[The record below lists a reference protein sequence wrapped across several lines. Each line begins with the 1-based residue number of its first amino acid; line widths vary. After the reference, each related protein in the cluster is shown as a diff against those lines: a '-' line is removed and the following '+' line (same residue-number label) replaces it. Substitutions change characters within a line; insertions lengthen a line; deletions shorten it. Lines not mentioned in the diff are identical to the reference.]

1 MIMRSVR
8 TTLRFA
14 MVLLCAV
21 FCVNAS
27 AYAQASGSME
37 TIDSHKGEMRP
48 TRRPISAQPERVQS
62 RAQEKSGEGAPE
74 GSLYEGQS
82 PQKSESTGEVNNS
95 PSVPLII
102 ELYSLKVRFEKDGT
116 GTRQFD
122 VRVKAGTA
130 EGIKE
135 LKTLA
140 FDYNAT
146 NEKFALKFLRVTK
159 ADGSPVEAAANAV
172 KDEPAP
178 AAKSAPEFSELREAR
193 VAVPAMN
200 PGDTLSYEVV
210 TSVVKPAAPDEFWFS
225 HHFLKAH
232 PAQDEE
238 LQINVPAD
246 VKIELRNE
254 PQFPPIIS
262 TESSGGGARKV
273 YSWKRLNAPPT
284 GNGSEQENQRPPDV
298 ALTSFASWPA
308 FGKWF
313 ASNEKAATNAAP
325 GVSDKAK
332 ELIAEQKTDA
342 DKIEALYDFVA
353 KQIHL
358 VRIPPEQ
365 TKFQIHDVAKVLSAG
380 YGDDFDKCALLA
392 AMLHADGFS
401 AEVALLPTA
410 KKFDAQFAW
419 PGAIAGAVV
428 SASAGKETFWMDPAP
443 DTLPFRLLLPDARG
457 KQALVASS
465 NMVTH
470 FVPYFAETPL
480 DPPFQST
487 QDVNITANVSSLG
500 KMTARVSYV
509 LRGDNEFAL
518 RTAFEETPQS
528 EWKGLTQTMA
538 TLDGLDGTVVNATA
552 SDPTATRDP
561 FTLDFVLVQPDFLDW
576 SQKRVLLAI
585 PLPNFGLPNVPANP
599 SAPVQLGSPL
609 DVSATLTLNLPVN
622 DTVHAPVG
630 AGVTRDY
637 ADYHSTYNA
646 TEHSVTVKRTL
657 RFIARELPAAK
668 RDDYQSFSEAVQADQ
683 AQRLMVDNIIPGV
696 PDDAT
701 SRELMEAGSSE
712 LRSGRFASALQVFQR
727 VQELN
732 PQQPNLPLAIG
743 TAQLQLGKYDDAI
756 ASFQK
761 QIAANPKDETVN
773 TLLGVAYFDEK
784 KYAEAEAA
792 FKKQLELKPLD
803 SKAYAD
809 LGAVYNDQKRFD
821 EARAELEKAAVLDPQ
836 SAIVQLRLGEAQ
848 IGLGKTDA
856 ALAAFE
862 KAATLSPTAVVANE
876 IAYALAENKMALDRA
891 KEYADSAV
899 DSTENSL
906 SNVDLRHVNANN
918 FSAMNALPA
927 LWDTLGWV
935 YFQQGKIAQ
944 AEPLI
949 SAAWRLNQTGDV
961 GDHLGQIYQAR
972 GEKELAVGAFAEALA
987 AGGASPDTRARLRK
1001 LLGTSSGKLA
1011 SKAAADAAIEL
1022 RVKRAKAEMIRQRT
1036 ISLGKASAIS
1046 DTTGKAEFVVLI
1058 EPGPNGPVVRE
1069 AKFVA
1074 GSDKLAGMAERLR
1087 SAPFPPVLPR
1097 GTRAHIVLRGAASCS
1112 MKTGKCDFVFD
1123 RPRDL
1128 LASQR

>member
-1 MIMRSVR
+1 MCSVR
-8 TTLRFA
+8 TTLVMFA
-14 MVLLCAV
+14 MPLICAL
-21 FCVNAS
+21 FCVSAS
-27 AYAQASGSME
+27 AHALASGPME
-37 TIDSHKGEMRP
+37 KIGPYKGQMRP
-48 TRRPISAQPERVQS
+48 TQLPISAKPEQLQS
-62 RAQEKSGEGAPE
+62 RAQEKSVEGGPE
-74 GSLYEGQS
+74 GRPYEGQS
-82 PQKSESTGEVNNS
+82 PQKNESASQVNNS
-95 PSVPLII
+95 PDVPLII

-130 EGIKE
+130 DGIKE
-135 LKTLA
+135 LKNLA
-140 FDYNAT
+140 FDYNAM
-146 NEKFALKFLRVTK
+146 NDKFALKFLRVTK
-159 ADGSPVEAAANAV
+159 ADGTVVEAKAGAV
-172 KDEPAP
+172 TDEPAP
-178 AAKSAPEFSELREAR
+178 AAKSAPAFSELREAR

-210 TSVVKPAAPDEFWFS
+210 TSVVKPAAPGEFWFS
-225 HHFLKAH
+225 HHFLTAH

-254 PQFPPIIS
+254 PQFPPKIS
-262 TESSGGGARKV
+262 TEGSGEDARKI
-273 YSWKRLNAPPT
+273 YSWKRLNASPT
-284 GNGSEQENQRPPDV
+284 GNGPEQENQRPPDV
-298 ALTSFASWPA
+298 ALTSFASWQA

-313 ASNEKAATNAAP
+313 ASNEKAATNASAD
-325 GVSDKAK
+325 VSDKAK
-332 ELIAEQKTDA
+332 ELAAEQKTDA
-342 DKIEALYDFVA
+342 GEIEALYDFVA

-365 TKFQIHDVAKVLSAG
+365 TEFQIHDAAKVFSAG

-392 AMLHADGFS
+392 AMLRSDGFS
-401 AEVALLPTA
+401 ADVALLPAA
-410 KKFDAQFAW
+410 KKFDSQFVW
-419 PGAIAGAVV
+419 PDAIAGAVV
-428 SASAGKETFWMDPAP
+428 TASAGKETFWMDPAP

-465 NMVTH
+465 NIVTH
-470 FVPYFAETPL
+470 LGPHFAETPL

-487 QDVNITANVSSLG
+487 QNVNITANVSSLG
-500 KMTARVSYV
+500 KMTARVRYV

-538 TLDGLDGTVVNATA
+538 TLDGLNGTVVDAAA
-552 SDPTATRDP
+552 SDPTATREP

-576 SQKRVLLAI
+576 SQKRVLLPI
-585 PLPNFGLPNVPANP
+585 PLPNFGLPNAPANP

-609 DVSATLTLNLPVN
+609 DVSATLTLRLPAN

-668 RDDYQSFSEAVQADQ
+668 RGDYQSFSEAVQADQ
-683 AQRLMVDNIIPGV
+683 AQGLVVDNIIPGV
-696 PDDAT
+696 PEDAT
-701 SRELMEAGSSE
+701 SPELIEAGTSE
-712 LRSGRFASALQVFQR
+712 LRSGRFSNALQLFQQ

-732 PQQPNLPLAIG
+732 PQQPNLPLDIG

-756 ASFQK
+756 ASFKK
-761 QIAANPKDETVN
+761 QIAADPKDETVN

-836 SAIVQLRLGEAQ
+836 SAIVQLRLGEAE
-848 IGLGKTDA
+848 IGLKKADA

-876 IAYALAENKMALDRA
+876 IAYALAENKTALDRA

-906 SNVDLRHVNANN
+906 SNVDLRHVNASN

-927 LWDTLGWV
+927 FWDTLGWV

-961 GDHLGQIYQAR
+961 ADHLGQIYEAR

-987 AGGASPDTRARLRK
+987 AGGASPDARERLQK
-1001 LLGTSSGKLA
+1001 LLGTSSGN
-1011 SKAAADAAIEL
+1011 AAIEL

-1046 DTTGKAEFVVLI
+1046 GTTGKAEFIVLV
-1058 EPGPNGPVVRE
+1058 EAGPTGAVASQ

-1074 GSDKLAGMAERLR
+1074 GSDKLAGVAERLR
-1087 SAPFPPVLPR
+1087 SASFPPVLPR
-1097 GTRAHIVLRGAASCS
+1097 GTRAHLILRGAATCS
-1112 MKTGKCDFVFD
+1112 MQTGKCDFVFD

-1128 LASQR
+1128 LAAQR

>member
-1 MIMRSVR
+1 MEKI
-8 TTLRFA
+8 
-14 MVLLCAV
+14 
-21 FCVNAS
+21 
-27 AYAQASGSME
+27 GSY
-37 TIDSHKGEMRP
+37 KGEMR
-48 TRRPISAQPERVQS
+48 TTQRPISAQPLQTKP
-62 RAQEKSGEGAPE
+62 RAQGKSAEGGPE
-74 GSLYEGQS
+74 GRPYDGQN
-82 PQKSESTGEVNNS
+82 PQKSELAGQVNNS
-95 PSVPLII
+95 SGVPLII

-130 EGIKE
+130 EGIKQ

-146 NEKFALKFLRVTK
+146 NEKFALKFLRVTRVDGTVVEAK
-159 ADGSPVEAAANAV
+159 ADAV
-172 KDEPAP
+172 TDEPAP
-178 AAKSAPEFSELREAR
+178 AAKSAPAFSELREAR
-193 VAVPAMN
+193 VAVPAMK

-210 TSVVKPAAPDEFWFS
+210 TSVVKPAAPGEFWFS

-262 TESSGGGARKV
+262 TEGSGGDARKI

-284 GNGSEQENQRPPDV
+284 GNGSEQENQQPPEV
-298 ALTSFASWPA
+298 ALTSFASWQS

-332 ELIAEQKTDA
+332 ELITEQKTDA
-342 DKIEALYDFVA
+342 DKIEAVYEFVA

-365 TKFQIHDVAKVLSAG
+365 TEFQIHDAAKILSTG

-392 AMLHADGFS
+392 AMLRADGFS
-401 AEVALLPTA
+401 ADVALVPA
-410 KKFDAQFAW
+410 AEKFDAQFVW

-428 SASAGKETFWMDPAP
+428 TASAGKETFWMDPAP

-465 NMVTH
+465 KI
-470 FVPYFAETPL
+470 VPHSAPNIGPNFGPHFAETPL

-487 QDVNITANVSSLG
+487 QNVDITANVSSLG
-500 KMTARVSYV
+500 KMTARVRYV

-538 TLDGLDGTVVNATA
+538 TLDGLNGTVVDTTA
-552 SDPTATRDP
+552 SDPTATREP

-576 SQKRVLLAI
+576 SQKRVLLPI
-585 PLPNFGLPNVPANP
+585 PLPNFGLPNAPANP

-622 DTVHAPVG
+622 DRVHAPVG

-657 RFIARELPAAK
+657 RFIMRELPPAK
-668 RDDYQSFSEAVQADQ
+668 RNDYQSFSGAVQADQ
-683 AQRLMVDNIIPGV
+683 SQGLVVENIIPGV
-696 PDDAT
+696 PEDAT
-701 SRELMEAGSSE
+701 SPELMEAGSSE
-712 LRSGRFASALQVFQR
+712 LRSGRFANALQLFEQ

-732 PQQPNLPLAIG
+732 PQQPNLPLDIG

-792 FKKQLELKPLD
+792 FKKQLTLKPLD

-809 LGAVYNDQKRFD
+809 LGAVYNDQKRFH

-876 IAYALAENKMALDRA
+876 IAYALAEHKIALDRA
-891 KEYADSAV
+891 AEYAESAV
-899 DSTENSL
+899 DSTQNSL
-906 SNVDLRHVNANN
+906 SNVDLRHVNRNN
-918 FSAMNALPA
+918 LEAMNALPA
-927 LWDTLGWV
+927 FWDTLGWV
-935 YFQQGKIAQ
+935 YFQEGKIAQ

-961 GDHLGQIYQAR
+961 AEHLGQIYEAR

-987 AGGASPDTRARLRK
+987 AGGASPDTRERLRR
-1001 LLGTSSGKLA
+1001 LLGTSSGNEA
-1011 SKAAADAAIEL
+1011 SDAAIEL

-1036 ISLGKASAIS
+1036 VSLGKASTIS
-1046 DTTGKAEFVVLI
+1046 GTTGKAEFIVLV
-1058 EPGPNGPVVRE
+1058 EAGPTGAGARQ

-1097 GTRAHIVLRGAASCS
+1097 GTRAHLILRGVVTCS
-1112 MKTGKCDFVFD
+1112 MQKAKCEFVFD

-1128 LASQR
+1128 LAAQR

>member
-1 MIMRSVR
+1 MRPVR
-8 TTLRFA
+8 TTLVKLA
-14 MVLLCAV
+14 MALICAL

-27 AYAQASGSME
+27 AHAQASGPME
-37 TIDSHKGEMRP
+37 KIGPYKSEMRMAQ
-48 TRRPISAQPERVQS
+48 RPAPAKPVQLQS
-62 RAQEKSGEGAPE
+62 RAQEKSAEG
-74 GSLYEGQS
+74 GSDSRPYEGQG
-82 PQKSESTGEVNNS
+82 PQKSESAGQANNS
-95 PSVPLII
+95 PGVPLII

-122 VRVKAGTA
+122 VRVKAGSA
-130 EGIKE
+130 EGIE
-135 LKTLA
+135 QLKTLA

-159 ADGSPVEAAANAV
+159 ADGTVVEAKADAV
-172 KDEPAP
+172 TDGPAP
-178 AAKSAPEFSELREAR
+178 AAKSAPAFSELREAR
-193 VAVPAMN
+193 VAVPAMK

-210 TSVVKPAAPDEFWFS
+210 TSVVKPAAPGEFWFS
-225 HHFLKAH
+225 HHFLTAH

-246 VKIELRNE
+246 VKIELHNE
-254 PQFPPIIS
+254 PQFPPTIS
-262 TESSGGGARKV
+262 TEGSGEDARKI
-273 YSWKRLNAPPT
+273 YSWKRVNAPPT
-284 GNGSEQENQRPPDV
+284 GNGSAQENQKPPDV
-298 ALTSFASWPA
+298 ALTTFASWQA

-313 ASNEKAATNAAP
+313 ASNENAAMNATP
-325 GVSDKAK
+325 AVSDKAK

-342 DKIEALYDFVA
+342 DKIEALYEFVA

-365 TKFQIHDVAKVLSAG
+365 TEFQIHDAAKVLSAG

-392 AMLHADGFS
+392 AMLRADSFS

-410 KKFDAQFAW
+410 KKFEAQFVW

-428 SASAGKETFWMDPAP
+428 TASAGKETFWMDPAP

-465 NMVTH
+465 NV
-470 FVPYFAETPL
+470 VPYFAETPL

-500 KMTARVSYV
+500 KMTARVCYV

-538 TLDGLDGTVVNATA
+538 TLDGLNGTVVDTTP
-552 SDPTATRDP
+552 SDPTATREP
-561 FTLDFVLVQPDFLDW
+561 FTLDFVLVRPDFLDW
-576 SQKRVLLAI
+576 SQKRVLLPI
-585 PLPNFGLPNVPANP
+585 PLPNFGLPNAPANP

-609 DVSATLTLNLPVN
+609 DVSATLTLRLPAN

-683 AQRLMVDNIIPGV
+683 SQGLVVDNIIPGV
-696 PDDAT
+696 PEDAT
-701 SRELMEAGSSE
+701 SPELMEAGTSE
-712 LRSGRFASALQVFQR
+712 LRSGRFFSALQLFQQ

-836 SAIVQLRLGEAQ
+836 SAIVQLRLGEAE
-848 IGLGKTDA
+848 IGLKKTDA

-876 IAYALAENKMALDRA
+876 IAYTLAENKLALDRA

-906 SNVDLRHVNANN
+906 SNVDLRHVNRNN
-918 FSAMNALPA
+918 LDAMNALPA
-927 LWDTLGWV
+927 FWDTLGWV

-961 GDHLGQIYQAR
+961 ADHLGQIYQAR
-972 GEKELAVGAFAEALA
+972 GEKELAMGAFAEALA
-987 AGGASPDTRARLRK
+987 AGGASPDTRERLRK
-1001 LLGTSSGKLA
+1001 LLGTSSGN
-1011 SKAAADAAIEL
+1011 AANAAIEL

-1036 ISLGKASAIS
+1036 ISLGKASTIS
-1046 DTTGKAEFVVLI
+1046 GTTGKAELIVLI
-1058 EPGPNGPVVRE
+1058 EPGPNGPLVRE

-1087 SAPFPPVLPR
+1087 SASFPPVLPR

-1112 MKTGKCDFVFD
+1112 KQTGKCEFVFD

-1128 LASQR
+1128 LAMQR

>member
-1 MIMRSVR
+1 
-8 TTLRFA
+8 

>member
-1 MIMRSVR
+1 MRSVR